1 MLRAITD
8 DNMQS
13 AQSRLLDFSGASVI
27 KRDEL
32 SFHKFMHT
40 DAAGRP
46 NCVELCHGQTQRPP
60 PTRRAKIFTT

>member
-8 DNMQS
+8 DNMHC

-32 SFHKFMHT
+32 TFHKFKHT

-46 NCVELCHGQTQRPP
+46 
-60 PTRRAKIFTT
+60 